1 MLKTM
6 NIGDRFGRLVVV
18 AEPVPGDRRKRYLC
32 KCDCGAEKRAA
43 KYDVLRG
50 DTRSCGCL
58 GREAS
63 AARCAARA
71 THGHGA
77 TRGGRNSTATY
88 CVWTSMIQR
97 CENPKSKNFA
107 RYGGRGIRVC
117 DRWRDSFEAFLSDM
131 GEKPTS
137 SRSSIDRIDV
147 NGNYEPSNCR
157 WATPAE
163 QGRNRRNNV
172 LSAALVKV
180 IRTRLAGGEK
190 VRSIARSIGVGP
202 GTVYSV
208 ASGRSWVGV

>member
-1 MLKTM
+1 MKAM

-18 AEPVPGDRRKRYLC
+18 SEPAPGDRRKRYLC

-43 KYDVLRG
+43 RNDVLRG

-63 AARCAARA
+63 AARCSARA

-97 CENPKSKNFA
+97 CENPKVRSFH

-117 DRWRDSFEAFLSDM
+117 DRWRGSFEAFLADM
-131 GEKPTS
+131 GEKPSGRT
-137 SRSSIDRIDV
+137 IDRIDV

-163 QGRNRRNNV
+163 QARNRGNNV
-172 LSAALVKV
+172 LTADGVRTIRDRLSHGERAL
-180 IRTRLAGGEK
+180 
-190 VRSIARSIGVGP
+190 SIARELGVGVR
-202 GTVYSV
+202 TVYSV
-208 ASGRSWVGV
+208 KRGESWVGA